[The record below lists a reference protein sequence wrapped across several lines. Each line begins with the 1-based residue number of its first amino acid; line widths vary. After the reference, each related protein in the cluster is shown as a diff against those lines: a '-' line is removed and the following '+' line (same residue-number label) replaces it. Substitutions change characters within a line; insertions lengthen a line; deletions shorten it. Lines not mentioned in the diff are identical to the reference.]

1 MNDGLLGVQLSDI
14 TSAVR
19 TELAAKAERISTGGM
34 TSASLLDA
42 LSTEAASFASD
53 ARLVKRAVRQM
64 YRNDEFYMKTVDENL
79 EAAWAVTR

>member
-19 TELAAKAERISTGGM
+19 TELTAKAERITTGSM
-34 TSASLLDA
+34 TSAALLDT
-42 LSTEAASFASD
+42 LSAEAASFASD